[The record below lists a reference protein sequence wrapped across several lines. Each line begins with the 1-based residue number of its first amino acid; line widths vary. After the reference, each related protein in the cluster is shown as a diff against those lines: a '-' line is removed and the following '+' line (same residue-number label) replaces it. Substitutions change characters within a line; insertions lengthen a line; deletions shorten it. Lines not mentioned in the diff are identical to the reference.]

1 MGILRRLSRWMGS
14 SDQMTKIVAG
24 NTAPG
29 FSLKSLDN
37 QSFSLQ
43 TLLHRGPVVAAF
55 FKISCPVCQ
64 FTFPFL
70 ERLHQRYGSGDVSIL
85 GISQDDASSTKQ
97 FAREYGTTFPMLT
110 DEDGYPVS
118 NAYALTNVP
127 TIFLIDTDGTVKVG
141 SMGFDKK
148 DLETIA
154 RELADRRKIALVP
167 LFRPDEVIPANK
179 PG

>member
-1 MGILRRLSRWMGS
+1 MGK
-14 SDQMTKIVAG
+14 DTTMTHIVAG
-24 NTAPG
+24 HTAPG
-29 FSLKSLDN
+29 FSLKSVDN
-37 QSFSLQ
+37 KEYSLT
-43 TLLHRGPVVAAF
+43 TLLERGPVVAAF

-70 ERLHQRYGSGDVSIL
+70 DRLHKRYGGDGVTIL
-85 GISQDDASSTKQ
+85 GISQDDAKATSK
-97 FAREYGTTFPMLT
+97 FAKEYSLSFPIVI
-110 DEDGYPVS
+110 DDSNGYVVS
-118 NAYALTNVP
+118 NAYGLTSVP
-127 TIFLIDTDGTVKVG
+127 TIFLIEDEGKVKVS

-154 RELADRRKIALVP
+154 KELAERKRLSLTP

>member
-1 MGILRRLSRWMGS
+1 
-14 SDQMTKIVAG
+14 MTTIVAG

-37 QSFSLQ
+37 QTYSLH
-43 TLLHRGPVVAAF
+43 TLMQRGPVLASF

-70 ERLHQRYGSGDVSIL
+70 ERLYQRYGSGNVSIL
-85 GISQDDASSTKQ
+85 GISQDDARSTKQ
-97 FAREYGTTFPMLT
+97 FAKEYGVTFPLLT

-127 TIFLIDTDGTVKVG
+127 TIFLIGADGTVKVS

-154 RELADRRKIALVP
+154 AELAESNKIARSP
-167 LFRPDEVIPANK
+167 LFRSDEVIPANK